1 MEPVVLFASA
11 ASARQSRQR
20 LAVGGCL
27 AACLLLSAL
36 GCAGAP
42 PADSPTLTVIAS
54 PSAQPSTT
62 PLPAT
67 AVHLT
72 AVPAPSQTLATTLT
86 AVTTPGSV
94 LGLQQEL
101 ALADQEM
108 NAAHSGTSLLE
119 AQQHAQAA
127 INTLVGAWGRWY
139 DVNGFD
145 DPSDRRGV
153 FPGERVPGPANGT
166 STDLTPFGWGIRA
179 YDQLTPSARPVIE
192 KIMGNVKQWR
202 DNPRARYDDIERAL
216 AGTPPN
222 TSLIN
227 RLDGRAMR
235 ALGWAR
241 LIVSQASN
249 LDQAQRYA
257 LAGSQETA
265 AALAAVQTLP

>member
-1 MEPVVLFASA
+1 M
-11 ASARQSRQR
+11 
-20 LAVGGCL
+20 
-27 AACLLLSAL
+27 LLSAF
-36 GCAGAP
+36 GCAGA
-42 PADSPTLTVIAS
+42 APTEAPTQTVIAS
-54 PSAQPSTT
+54 PASQLSAT

-72 AVPAPSQTLATTLT
+72 TVPAPTQKLPATLS
-86 AVTTPGSV
+86 AVTAPGAV

-108 NAAHSGTSLLE
+108 NATHTSTTLLE

-179 YDQLTPSARPVIE
+179 YDQLDPSARPVIQ
-192 KIMGNVKQWR
+192 KIMGDVKQWR

-227 RLDGRAMR
+227 RLDGRTMR

-249 LDQAQRYA
+249 LDQALRYA
-257 LAGSQETA
+257 QAGSQETA
-265 AALAAVQTLP
+265 AALAAAQTLP